1 MCADR
6 RRICTPYRLGGLKR
20 RMENLPNWVAM
31 DRLEEGRIEISDPDA
46 DVLMVEDDAA
56 IAEMYALALSMG
68 GLRVRIVPSGESA
81 VLEAEAHQ
89 SYDVIVLDLEL
100 PRMDGMATLDELKH
114 LEATANIPVI
124 VLSNGEV
131 DPSEV
136 ERRGAREWH
145 AKYRT
150 TPSQLLDYVRRVRLT
165 AA

>member
-1 MCADR
+1 
-6 RRICTPYRLGGLKR
+6 
-20 RMENLPNWVAM
+20 MENLPNWVAM
-31 DRLEEGRIEISDPDA
+31 DRLLGDRHDISDPTPRDA

-56 IAEMYALALSMG
+56 IAEMYALALSMA

-89 SYDVIVLDLEL
+89 DYDVIVLDIEL
-100 PRMDGMATLDELKH
+100 PSMDGMATLDELKH

-124 VLSNGEV
+124 VLSNADV

-150 TPSQLLDYVRRVRLT
+150 TPSQLLDYVRRARLP